1 MLRIIL
7 CLLHLFS
14 LILFELLN
22 YLIGVKLEIIDAQ
35 LHVNFVV
42 LQIKALPDISELLKH
57 DFLLFFEI
65 LSGLVTD
72 LLKVLVLE
80 FFFLKH
86 SVRED
91 N

>member
-1 MLRIIL
+1 L

-22 YLIGVKLEIIDAQ
+22 DLIGVKLEIINAQ
-35 LHVNFVV
+35 LHVDFVV
-42 LQIKALPDISELLKH
+42 LQIKAFPDVSELLKH

-65 LSGLVTD
+65 FSGLVTD
-72 LLKVLVLE
+72 LLKVLILE

-91 N
+91 D

>member
-1 MLRIIL
+1 
-7 CLLHLFS
+7 
-14 LILFELLN
+14 
-22 YLIGVKLEIIDAQ
+22 LIGVKLEIINAQ

-42 LQIKALPDISELLKH
+42 LQIKALPDVSELLKH

-72 LLKVLVLE
+72 LLKVLILE

-91 N
+91 D

>member
-1 MLRIIL
+1 MLRVIL

-22 YLIGVKLEIIDAQ
+22 DLIGVKLEIINAQ

-42 LQIKALPDISELLKH
+42 LQIKALSDVPELLEH
-57 DFLLFFEI
+57 NFLLLFKI
-65 LSGLVTD
+65 LSGLVTY
-72 LLKVLVLE
+72 LLKMLVLE

-91 N
+91 D